1 MARGD
6 FLETYSI
13 HFGEEV
19 IGEATVEKQGLFY
32 RIHCL
37 CHISGS
43 VPFRVTVKGDT
54 DVDLGLCV
62 PMDHDFGLNT
72 SIPISKVGNGKLEFW
87 ARPKHTVKKLDC
99 VTVSPDE
106 PFSYLAK
113 LKGAYLV
120 SRDEIAFKP
129 AAKSPN
135 PPDNGQIP

>member
-1 MARGD
+1 M
-6 FLETYSI
+6 ETYSI
-13 HFGEEV
+13 LFGGET
-19 IGEATVEKQGLFY
+19 IGEAIVKKQGLFY

-37 CHISGS
+37 CRISGS
-43 VPFRVTVKGDT
+43 VPFRIAVRGDRE
-54 DVDLGLCV
+54 VDLGLCV

-113 LKGAYLV
+113 LKDAYWV
-120 SRDEIAFKP
+120 SRNEIAFNL
-129 AAKSPN
+129 AQKSPN
-135 PPDNGQIP
+135 LPDNDQNP